1 VVITAAGVKSKVS
14 EASEMIVTCL
24 SRGDRV
30 YTFGCGGQMANAMHF
45 AAELSGKYEQ
55 YEDSY
60 PCICLGTNVVE
71 LTAITNDFGWDTVF
85 ERLIRAQ
92 ARPGDIV
99 VGFSVSGHADYYGAA
114 VDAALGQRAGFI
126 SIVGADGRGFGG
138 QKVLT
143 IKGQWSSTPEHQE
156 EQLRIIHEICHEVK
170 KELSLREV

>member
-1 VVITAAGVKSKVS
+1 MVTTCEGIDRKVS
-14 EASEMIVTCL
+14 EASEMIVQCL
-24 SRGDRV
+24 FRGNRV
-30 YTFGCGGQMANAMHF
+30 FTFGCGGQMANAMHF
-45 AAELSGKYEQ
+45 AAELSGKFEH

-92 ARPGDIV
+92 VGSGDVV
-99 VGFSVSGHADYYGAA
+99 VGFSVSGHGDYYGAA
-114 VDAALGQRAGFI
+114 VDATLDKKAGFI
-126 SIVGADGRGFGG
+126 NIVGADGRGYGG

-156 EQLRIIHEICHEVK
+156 EQLRILHGICLGVK
-170 KELSLREV
+170 KEMRL